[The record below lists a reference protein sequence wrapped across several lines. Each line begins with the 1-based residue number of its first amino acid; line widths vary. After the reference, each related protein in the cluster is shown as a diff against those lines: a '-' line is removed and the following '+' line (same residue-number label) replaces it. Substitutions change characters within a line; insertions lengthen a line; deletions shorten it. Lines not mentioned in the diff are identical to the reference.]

1 MIWSLVASALGQ
13 NQQKNAQDAAMKD
26 AEQMGQHQNAVN
38 MRQNISQAQN
48 EIQGMNAMKQQAF
61 MKQQSV
67 LDEIMQKYKIGG
79 M

>member
-1 MIWSLVASALGQ
+1 MWWSLVASALGQ
-13 NQQKNAQDAAMKD
+13 NQQKNAQDASGGMADKMS
-26 AEQMGQHQNAVN
+26 EQQNAVN

-48 EIQGMNAMKQQAF
+48 EIQGMNAIKQQAF

>member
-13 NQQKNAQDAAMKD
+13 NQQNSAQNAAIK
-26 AEQMGQHQNAVN
+26 EQEKMGQQQNAVN

-67 LDEIMQKYKIGG
+67 LDEIMQKYRIGG